1 MAEENTQVPQ
11 ATTNEESQSTQS
23 QEETEM
29 EAGSNI
35 GNLFSP
41 EGVIM
46 LLLAAAI
53 DLIGL
58 IVALFIAD
66 DYGIVDI
73 IAFIII
79 GGWMYFRSSAI
90 SVSEKTKQK
99 IESGLGKIFKGP
111 WKKYLTPLIGEI
123 LPLSGP
129 LLPLWTI
136 AVYYELIS

>member
-79 GGWMYFRSSAI
+79 GGWMYFRYSAI

-111 WKKYLTPLIGEI
+111 WKKYLTP
-123 LPLSGP
+123 
-129 LLPLWTI
+129 
-136 AVYYELIS
+136 